1 MYRGSIAL
9 LLITFLLAGSVLT
22 ACTPREPVISPDFAE
37 EIKEALGYALAP
49 TYLPEGFELTKDED
63 RVAPILIKG
72 ETGHVN
78 LMYTKYYPSRGA
90 TLVLSYPET
99 YGKSNP
105 AMERLGLI
113 VPEDAISEIRI
124 NGEAA
129 FLFHG
134 YWTLETLR
142 RIIRLTTPLNPE
154 WDYENG
160 HISVRFAFSIPSG
173 EMIWVWLG
181 TLWLGDE
188 IAPGDEITEKEIIRI
203 AESVV
208 VVD

>member
-49 TYLPEGFELTKDED
+49 TYLPEGFELTKDGD
-63 RVAPILIKG
+63 RVDPILIWG
-72 ETGHVN
+72 ETGHFN
-78 LMYTKYYPSRGA
+78 LMYTKYSPSQGA

-99 YGKSNP
+99 YGESNP
-105 AMERLGLI
+105 VMERLGVT

-124 NGEAA
+124 NGETA

-134 YWTLETLR
+134 NWTLETLV
-142 RIIRLTTPLNPE
+142 RISQLITPLNPE
-154 WDYENG
+154 WDYESN
-160 HISVRFAFSIPSG
+160 HISIRFAFSIPGG

-181 TLWLGDE
+181 TLW
-188 IAPGDEITEKEIIRI
+188 PGDEVTTGDEVTEQDIIRI
-203 AESVV
+203 VESVV